1 MATDR
6 ASAVPTET
14 GSLPMD
20 AWWLAAPL
28 GPRVLAAPLVL
39 TGAVASGIPMW
50 SSVLAGLGVV
60 VLAAFRGS
68 AIRADVDDADAW
80 GEWTG

>member
-1 MATDR
+1 
-6 ASAVPTET
+6 
-14 GSLPMD
+14 MD

-28 GPRVLAAPLVL
+28 GPRVLAAPFVL

-50 SSVLAGLGVV
+50 SSVVAGLGVV
-60 VLAAFRGS
+60 VLAALRAS